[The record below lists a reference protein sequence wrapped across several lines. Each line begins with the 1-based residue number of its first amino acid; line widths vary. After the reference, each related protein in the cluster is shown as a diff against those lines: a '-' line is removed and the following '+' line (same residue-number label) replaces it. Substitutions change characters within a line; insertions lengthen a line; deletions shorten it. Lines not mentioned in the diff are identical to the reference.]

1 MFDQILRDDVGGCE
15 PLALSLIS
23 AAMYAETG
31 LSTEKIAS
39 GLSLLARN
47 LPSFSGS
54 PPDLACN
61 LSGLSSDFPGF
72 EDDRPAEDVILSL
85 NQNDDYPKI
94 SHTRLS
100 GRQYSTRVLPSSAFQ
115 AMATSILA
123 SCLQLIYPLWA
134 AEEASRADSS
144 GGRSSSPG
152 GLPSIRV
159 TLTPKKCKIYSLMRL
174 TLAPSSAR
182 HCEIFEGSSALIAIV
197 SPPQDLWPNTPLTDA
212 QASFALPPT
221 RLIQEVQPPSVCEWR
236 ARLNLPNIPV
246 DLSVSQPLSCYFD
259 SRTRWR
265 MQTGA
270 ITQTVTLER
279 RLLPDL
285 LHRCDRCAMTGQA
298 IILALE
304 TTVAVD
310 YSGKILSS
318 TFITTLHSQ
327 AQ

>member
-1 MFDQILRDDVGGCE
+1 MFDQILWDDAGGCE

-23 AAMYAETG
+23 AAMYAEPG
-31 LSTEKIAS
+31 LSTEEIAS
-39 GLSLLARN
+39 GLSLLSRD
-47 LPSFSGS
+47 LP
-54 PPDLACN
+54 
-61 LSGLSSDFPGF
+61 GLSSDLPDLSGGLPDFARNLPGF
-72 EDDRPAEDVILSL
+72 EDDEPAEDVILSL

-94 SHTRLS
+94 SHTCLS

-212 QASFALPPT
+212 QASSALPPT

-318 TFITTLHSQ
+318 TFITALHSQ